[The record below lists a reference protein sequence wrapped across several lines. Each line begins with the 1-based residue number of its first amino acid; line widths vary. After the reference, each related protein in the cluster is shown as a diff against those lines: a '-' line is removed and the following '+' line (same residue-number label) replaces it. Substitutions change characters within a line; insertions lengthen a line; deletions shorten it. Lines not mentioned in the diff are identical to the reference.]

1 MSKGK
6 EQIPPLV
13 KCNCGFSIL
22 CPHHGDMFP
31 WQMVLNAFNPQR
43 YQKLFNKK
51 TDDSHKQVFKYNN
64 YSSFSYVWTSRLQ
77 PRIFWLLSAKR
88 FRHRRK
94 QVLKGSQ
101 ETTHLSLR
109 ESPNPQFTHSK
120 SFE

>member
-51 TDDSHKQVFKYNN
+51 TDDSHKQK
-64 YSSFSYVWTSRLQ
+64 SSNITTILHFRMFGPVGYKQEFSGCYQQRDLDIEESRFS
-77 PRIFWLLSAKR
+77 RVA
-88 FRHRRK
+88 RK
-94 QVLKGSQ
+94 QL
-101 ETTHLSLR
+101 T
-109 ESPNPQFTHSK
+109 
-120 SFE
+120 